1 MLKIEAKQDL
11 KLDENGWCRMFIEGL
26 SFTAAE
32 PVELS
37 IKRAGAAT
45 PYLGERGWQASETWL
60 LFDDTALEGETLV
73 LRVGPRH
80 TLPLS
85 EVTTVEIRVR
95 MLGEAARPEN
105 RSRLAWPRIVLPVTN
120 PFQDEEP
127 VAAPPPPPPPEP
139 EPESEP
145 EPEPEAE
152 LAEEPLPEATPVADE
167 AAQPEPER
175 SKKLWLILALGLIAA
190 VVVTGLVAFLA
201 DEDPPLEEPIAEV
214 EPVAPPPPPQDRTY
228 DEAQVRSFLAAEPN
242 PSDTLAEAEAYLE
255 AGHPD
260 LALLL
265 YRNAD
270 RQGQAAAS
278 VAIGRMYDPSTFDS
292 QTSAFPSPN
301 ADQAATYYLKAAETG
316 DAEAQFLLGKLMVEG
331 ATSGPG
337 DAEAGV
343 VWLQRAAE
351 QGNEDAKQMLATLN

>member
-1 MLKIEAKQDL
+1 VAEPAEESPPEAA
-11 KLDENGWCRMFIEGL
+11 
-26 SFTAAE
+26 SAAE
-32 PVELS
+32 T
-37 IKRAGAAT
+37 A
-45 PYLGERGWQASETWL
+45 QA
-60 LFDDTALEGETLV
+60 
-73 LRVGPRH
+73 
-80 TLPLS
+80 
-85 EVTTVEIRVR
+85 
-95 MLGEAARPEN
+95 
-105 RSRLAWPRIVLPVTN
+105 
-120 PFQDEEP
+120 
-127 VAAPPPPPPPEP
+127 
-139 EPESEP
+139 
-145 EPEPEAE
+145 
-152 LAEEPLPEATPVADE
+152 
-167 AAQPEPER
+167 EPER

-201 DEDPPLEEPIAEV
+201 DEETVPEEEPIAEV
-214 EPVAPPPPPQDRTY
+214 EPVAPPPPPQDRIY
-228 DEAQVRSFLAAEPN
+228 DEAQVRSFLAAAPN

-270 RQGQAAAS
+270 RQGEAAAS

-292 QTSAFPSPN
+292 RTSAFPSPN